1 LPGVDEFKLRFPG
14 SDVADLP
21 LGMGVHA
28 IGRNGEAPRAI
39 GRVADPRDAHLL
51 FSVDRRGVWL
61 SVDEQTQGVHV
72 NGRPVRRMAM
82 LRIGDSVYVDGVEI
96 MLVTSQPVP
105 TIPAALADVPG
116 EALADPRVVLRGVGG
131 RYHGRSF
138 TLEQPRLIGRSSDA
152 DVRIDEPGFA
162 ERHARLDLKGEA
174 ILLRDLGSADGTVV
188 NGVIVRD
195 AILKPGDQLM
205 FDANH
210 RFVIE
215 APART
220 LSGASD
226 PVDAGDDPS
235 DPPAP
240 TTRSSARRLPWLL
253 LAALLI
259 AAALSALLLF
269 GASA

>member
-1 LPGVDEFKLRFPG
+1 MDEFKLRFPG

-21 LGMGVHA
+21 LGMGVHG
-28 IGRNGEAPRAI
+28 IGPNVAHVFGK
-39 GRVADPRDAHLL
+39 VADLDDARVQ

-61 SVDEQTQGVHV
+61 NVGEQTRGVHV
-72 NGRPVRRMAM
+72 NGRPIQRMAM

-96 MLVTSQPVP
+96 MLVATQPVP
-105 TIPAALADVPG
+105 ELPSSIADAPVVTSD
-116 EALADPRVVLRGVGG
+116 DPRIVLRGVGG

-138 TLEQPRLIGRSSDA
+138 TLEQPRLVGRSADA
-152 DVRIDEPGFA
+152 DVRIDENGFA
-162 ERHARLDLKGEA
+162 ERHARIDLRGDTVV
-174 ILLRDLGSADGTVV
+174 LRDLGSADGSVV

-195 AILKPGDQLM
+195 ALLKPGDQLM

-220 LSGASD
+220 LGA
-226 PVDAGDDPS
+226 DPS
-235 DPPAP
+235 AGNAPEDTVRALNGPAGV
-240 TTRSSARRLPWLL
+240 SGRRLPWLL

-269 GASA
+269 GVSS